1 MNPETQKIIDDQ
13 IAQLPK
19 AVQEIIAN
27 IDLTKE
33 ISDLKEKHN
42 LMLDQVSSLEIET
55 RLVMIG
61 LEPGEDFVD
70 NIIKNVGLKE
80 DDAIAVAEDINDSI
94 FGKIR
99 KVMMEETKDESG
111 EDELNKETI
120 LDEIENPTP
129 FPQIIQNQTQTP
141 EEKQKS
147 EVVLKPNE
155 TKTIEAYTPPMMPT
169 KSIVE
174 QKLTAPTHI
183 QPKEIQIPT
192 SKLPSAT
199 STTSAKAVDPYR
211 EPTE

>member
-1 MNPETQKIIDDQ
+1 MSPEIQKIIDEQ
-13 IAQLPK
+13 MTQLPK
-19 AVQEIIAN
+19 AVQEIIAK

-33 ISDLKEKHN
+33 ISDLREKHN

-80 DDAIAVAEDINDSI
+80 DIAIAVAEDINDSI

-99 KVMMEETKDESG
+99 KVMMEETEGGGG
-111 EDELNKETI
+111 EENLDKETI
-120 LDEIENPTP
+120 LNEIENPTP
-129 FPQIIQNQTQTP
+129 FPQIIQNQTL
-141 EEKQKS
+141 EGNQKS
-147 EVVLKPNE
+147 GLVLKPNE
-155 TKTIEAYTPPMMPT
+155 TRTIEAYTPPMMPS

-183 QPKEIQIPT
+183 EPKEIQIPT
-192 SKLPSAT
+192 SKLPFTT
-199 STTSAKAVDPYR
+199 STTSTKTTDTYR